1 MDNSLTIFKNNFQ
14 TNKYND
20 LVFKIIQLYME
31 NICLIKPEF
40 GQTVSI
46 CVKHLK
52 TGKSSLINVIVIQLL
67 ADDYFV

>member
-1 MDNSLTIFKNNFQ
+1 
-14 TNKYND
+14 
-20 LVFKIIQLYME
+20 ME